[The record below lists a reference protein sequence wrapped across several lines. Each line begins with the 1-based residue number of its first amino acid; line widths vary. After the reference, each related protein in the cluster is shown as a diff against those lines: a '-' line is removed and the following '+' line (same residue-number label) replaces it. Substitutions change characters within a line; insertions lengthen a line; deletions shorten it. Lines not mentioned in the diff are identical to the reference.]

1 MVDGLSGVGEEVTRL
16 ALYLF
21 GKELK
26 MVGCIASDDF
36 RMEKTFTFIFVDDDV
51 CVPMRLVLCL
61 IASKMPLFT
70 GMKHG
75 HTPLSRALRATR
87 AWGNVLYE
95 INIQPAQE
103 VWKNE
108 TAEAAGYHD
117 FAAILIFDCAVRQL
131 MLVDNFG
138 ESVAR
143 VKRVPARCTHS
154 GLGDVW

>member
-1 MVDGLSGVGEEVTRL
+1 MCTDAVGIMPHCL
-16 ALYLF
+16 KDAPLYRH
-21 GKELK
+21 E
-26 MVGCIASDDF
+26 
-36 RMEKTFTFIFVDDDV
+36 
-51 CVPMRLVLCL
+51 
-61 IASKMPLFT
+61 
-70 GMKHG
+70 
-75 HTPLSRALRATR
+75 
-87 AWGNVLYE
+87 AWAYSSQSSFESYQSARGNVLYE

-154 GLGDVW
+154 ELGDVW

>member
-1 MVDGLSGVGEEVTRL
+1 MISGWRRLSLSYSLMMMCVYRCGW
-16 ALYLF
+16 YY
-21 GKELK
+21 
-26 MVGCIASDDF
+26 ASLPQ
-36 RMEKTFTFIFVDDDV
+36 R
-51 CVPMRLVLCL
+51 CP
-61 IASKMPLFT
+61 SFT
-70 GMKHG
+70 GVKHG

-95 INIQPAQE
+95 INIQPARE